1 MRREDTELVIN
12 NAEIYH
18 YYRER
23 LINVAL
29 ASFEWHGLPETCD
42 RRYLERTLLFSGKA
56 ALLIP
61 RGLPDTWISVDF
73 LNKGDF
79 DVYGYPTDIMG
90 IGYNA
95 KNIETDTWEIL
106 YDNMTWT
113 TLLPKIDLYA
123 RLLWECHNTFR
134 SNLMQQN
141 TPYIVATTKNQTLSF
156 KNFFNR
162 VFGFQKTIE
171 VKNTENIDDC
181 IKTFNLGVEFK
192 GLDMLQCLK
201 AIWAEALSMLGIA
214 AETTKK
220 ERLIKDEITINRQ
233 ESLISLNARLLNRVD
248 FCNKMNSKYGMN
260 LSVNLS
266 SEDFEFKPFGD
277 MSMEYIEDANDER
290 SE

>member
-29 ASFEWHGLPETCD
+29 ASFDWHGLPETCD
-42 RRYLERTLLFSGKA
+42 RRYLERTLLYSGKA

-61 RGLPDTWISVDF
+61 RGISNTWLSVDF
-73 LNKGDF
+73 LNIGDF
-79 DVYGYPTDIMG
+79 DVYGYPTNIVG

-113 TLLPKIDLYA
+113 TLIPKIDLYA
-123 RLLWECHNTFR
+123 KLLWECHNTFR

>member
-1 MRREDTELVIN
+1 MRREDTELVID

-42 RRYLERTLLFSGKA
+42 RRYLERTLLYSGKA
-56 ALLIP
+56 AFLIP
-61 RGLPDTWISVDF
+61 RGISNTWLSVDF
-73 LNKGDF
+73 LNIGDF
-79 DVYGYPTDIMG
+79 DVYGYPTNIVG

-266 SEDFEFKPFGD
+266 SEDFEFKAFGD

>member
-1 MRREDTELVIN
+1 
-12 NAEIYH
+12 
-18 YYRER
+18 
-23 LINVAL
+23 
-29 ASFEWHGLPETCD
+29 
-42 RRYLERTLLFSGKA
+42 
-56 ALLIP
+56 
-61 RGLPDTWISVDF
+61 
-73 LNKGDF
+73 
-79 DVYGYPTDIMG
+79 
-90 IGYNA
+90 
-95 KNIETDTWEIL
+95 
-106 YDNMTWT
+106 
-113 TLLPKIDLYA
+113 
-123 RLLWECHNTFR
+123 
-134 SNLMQQN
+134 MQQN

-201 AIWAEALSMLGIA
+201 AIWAEALSMLGIS

-248 FCNKMNSKYGMN
+248 FCNKMNSKYGMD

-277 MSMEYIEDANDER
+277 VSMEYIKDVNGTYKR
-290 SE
+290 RKR